1 VAKNKKIIKNVSKKF
16 AREKKLVQKTAL
28 AFTSLITVNNC
39 NFKLNGAGE
48 PEVSQVTEK
57 TLKPIKVRS
66 EKELAW
72 SRELGKRSQE
82 FKRAKKLRDEILEES
97 VIENH
102 VEVPEVLDAHEKHP
116 KSTISPVIG

>member
-1 VAKNKKIIKNVSKKF
+1 
-16 AREKKLVQKTAL
+16 
-28 AFTSLITVNNC
+28 
-39 NFKLNGAGE
+39 
-48 PEVSQVTEK
+48 VTEK

-66 EKELAW
+66 EKQLAW

-102 VEVPEVLDAHEKHP
+102 VEVPEVLEE
-116 KSTISPVIG
+116 